1 MSLICRLLVHMSSHD
16 FASAVFRLD
25 QFHLMPRLAG
35 WLAGGWPLAKLMNQW
50 WQAGRHPPTAHEFPS
65 FSRWCVGRAM

>member
-35 WLAGGWPLAKLMNQW
+35 WLAGWWLASRKTNESVV
-50 WQAGRHPPTAHEFPS
+50 AGGTAS
-65 FSRWCVGRAM
+65 TYSS